1 MEAISLHVEPSHA
14 EWPRDL
20 LDVGEWLSTGWRP
33 HPFRQFIVKVHSR
46 CNLACDYCYVYRAS
60 DQSWRGQPVR
70 MARETVV
77 RTAQRIAEHA
87 RAHALERVE
96 VILHGGEP
104 LLAGTEFI
112 EFFASAMRGAAP
124 DGVQVDLNAQT
135 NATLLD
141 DRMLAVLR
149 RHDVRLG
156 VSLDGDRASHD
167 AHRVHTNG
175 RSSYRDLVAGLERL
189 RAPTYRDLFT
199 GLLCVV
205 DPHHDPVA
213 VYEHLLQ
220 FQPPAIDLLLP
231 HANWSNRPPR
241 DPGASPT
248 PFGDWLVAA
257 FDRWYGADRRE
268 TSVRLFDEI
277 IRGVLG
283 HPSRVESIGLSPAR
297 LVVIETDGSIEQ
309 NDSLK
314 SCYAGAAHTGFDVHR
329 DAFDAVLS
337 VPQVVARQIGAAALS
352 EDCQGCDVRD
362 VCGGGFF
369 PHRYRQGSG
378 FLNPS
383 VYCEDLGK
391 LIRHVRQRVQS
402 DLGAGAVAAPG

>member
-1 MEAISLHVEPSHA
+1 MEAIPLHVEHPGA

-20 LDVGEWLSTGWRP
+20 LDVGERLRAGWRP
-33 HPFRQFIVKVHSR
+33 HPFCQFIVKVNSR
-46 CNLACDYCYVYRAS
+46 CNLACDYCYVYRSA

-70 MARETVV
+70 MARDTVV
-77 RTAQRIAEHA
+77 QTARRIAEHA
-87 RAHALERVE
+87 RAHALAQVE

-104 LLAGTEFI
+104 LLAGTEFV
-112 EFFASAMRGAAP
+112 EFFATTMRAAAP
-124 DGVQVDLNAQT
+124 DGVRVDLHAQT

-149 RHDVRLG
+149 RHGVRLG

-167 AHRVHTNG
+167 AHRRHVNG
-175 RSSYRDLVAGLERL
+175 RSSYVELVDGLERL
-189 RAPTYRDLFT
+189 RTPAYHDLFA

-205 DPHHDPVA
+205 DPDADPVA
-213 VYEHLLQ
+213 VYEHLVQ
-220 FQPPAIDLLLP
+220 FEPPAVDFLLP
-231 HANWSNRPPR
+231 HANWSNPPR
-241 DPGASPT
+241 REPGASPT
-248 PFGDWLVAA
+248 PFGDWLVAI
-257 FDRWYGADRRE
+257 FDRWYGAARRE
-268 TSVRLFDEI
+268 TSIRLFDEI

-314 SCYAGAAHTGFDVHR
+314 SCYAGAAHTGYDVHR
-329 DAFDAVLS
+329 DTFDAVLS
-337 VPQVVARQIGAAALS
+337 LPQVVARQIGAAALS
-352 EDCQGCDVRD
+352 ETCQGCDVRD

-383 VYCEDLGK
+383 VYCDDLGK
-391 LIRHVRQRVQS
+391 LIRHISRRVHR
-402 DLGAGAVAAPG
+402 DLAPG